1 MTVRQSPRAKV
12 SPEKNNANWP
22 PKSPY
27 EALLSSPSGR
37 KRWQDR
43 QDRSERTPSPS
54 PMRRAT
60 LSSNALQ
67 AMSAP
72 PDNEDEDEETL
83 QLKLQ
88 AIEAK
93 LKLKKLQQ
101 ARKDKLGQTN
111 QEDRK
116 REASAVEDSPRK
128 RPRLEDS
135 VEIPVSPA
143 KKREETRLPPSPAK
157 VLLGIDKGLRAH
169 DVSLKRPRAGVNA
182 PVGGANGY
190 RARPEESIRK
200 GKSFSERLAESRTS
214 EIEKEA
220 KQDRIERARSGGSG
234 FGITS
239 SAVQERGTAPTRSQS
254 SASRASSQPSTSQ
267 TTTSSSS
274 ANTTRPSAASR
285 SGATSLQ
292 RTQSQTKSGS
302 SKQDPEDDKSEESFD
317 SYSATHLSRR
327 KLSHTEVTRALTDK
341 ELYNLP
347 RLLKEVKAPD
357 YDPPDCEAN
366 FVVFGILASKSSPYD
381 IKTRHHTTNNED
393 EDPNSGPKNKFMVLK
408 LTDLNWEIDLFLF
421 DTAFSAYWKLTP
433 GTVLAILNPAIMPPK
448 PGQRDTGRFS
458 LKLTNSDDEI
468 LEIGTSRDLGF
479 CASLKKD
486 SSLCNAWINKRKT
499 QHCDYHVNL
508 ALDKT
513 RASRME
519 FNTMFR
525 FGRRTANGS
534 PERKGPK
541 SYRLAPGAFERRK
554 ERSNRGRDAETG
566 EHYYLGPEKERG
578 WSTAQMLDSEDHVGK
593 EALRK
598 RKAAEQKEKD
608 LMRKLGE
615 MGNGIGAEYLRSSSA
630 IASKAA
636 SEADGGGDGYG
647 LPAPKQSAAD
657 LGLVKRSEDVRLSP
671 AKGRKR
677 AFQTSSSAA
686 SLTGTTGGGPE
697 AVGWG
702 KAFKWGAFEKNK
714 QDDVLEQGQSKLDGI
729 LSAGRKS
736 GSESPKKRARFV
748 LDKGIREPGRE
759 SLGDAVGIDSD
770 DELDII

>member
-1 MTVRQSPRAKV
+1 
-12 SPEKNNANWP
+12 
-22 PKSPY
+22 
-27 EALLSSPSGR
+27 
-37 KRWQDR
+37 
-43 QDRSERTPSPS
+43 
-54 PMRRAT
+54 
-60 LSSNALQ
+60 
-67 AMSAP
+67 MSAP
-72 PDNEDEDEETL
+72 SDDEDEDEDEETL
-83 QLKLQ
+83 RLKLQ

-101 ARKDKLGQTN
+101 AKKDKVGQTT

-116 REASAVEDSPRK
+116 REATAVEDSPRK

-143 KKREETRLPPSPAK
+143 KKREEPRLPPSPAK

-169 DVSLKRPRAGVNA
+169 DVSLKRPRAPVNA
-182 PVGGANGY
+182 PIGGVNGH
-190 RARPEESIRK
+190 RTRPEESIRK

-220 KQDRIERARSGGSG
+220 KQDRIERARSNGSG
-234 FGITS
+234 FGNTS
-239 SAVQERGTAPTRSQS
+239 SAVQERGNAPTRSQTGVNRA
-254 SASRASSQPSTSQ
+254 ASRASASK

-274 ANTTRPSAASR
+274 ASTTRPSAESR
-285 SGATSLQ
+285 SSALSLQ
-292 RTQSQTKSGS
+292 RIQSQMNSDS
-302 SKQDPEDDKSEESFD
+302 SRRDSEDDKSEESFD

-357 YDPPDCEAN
+357 YDPPDCESD

-381 IKTRHHTTNNED
+381 IKTRHHTTSKED
-393 EDPNSGPKNKFMVLK
+393 EDPNAGPKNKFMVLK

-433 GTVLAILNPAIMPPK
+433 GTVLAILNPAVMPPK

-468 LEIGTSRDLGF
+468 LELGTARDLGF

-486 SSLCNAWINKRKT
+486 NSLCNAWINKRKT

-508 ALDKT
+508 VLDKT

-534 PERKGPK
+534 PERKGPN
-541 SYRLAPGAFERRK
+541 SYRLPTGAFERNK
-554 ERSNRGRDAETG
+554 APSNRGRDAESG
-566 EHYYLGPEKERG
+566 EHYFLGPETGRG
-578 WSTAQMLDSEDHVGK
+578 RSTAQMLDSEDRMGA
-593 EALRK
+593 EGLRK
-598 RKAAEQKEKD
+598 RQAEKQKEKD

-636 SEADGGGDGYG
+636 NEAEGGGDGYG
-647 LPAPKQSAAD
+647 VPAPKQSAAE

-686 SLTGTTGGGPE
+686 SLMGTTGGGPE
-697 AVGWG
+697 AMGWG
-702 KAFKWGAFEKNK
+702 KAFKWGAFEKKK
-714 QDDVLEQGQSKLDGI
+714 QDEVVPEKGQSKLDGI
-729 LSAGRKS
+729 LSVGRKS
-736 GSESPKKRARFV
+736 GSESPKKKARFV

-759 SLGDAVGIDSD
+759 SLGDAVGLDSD